1 MALMQSGTGAAL
13 SLGLEYMRSTGNVS
27 IGRALMGGVVGATD
41 YYAKTMLLPKLGVD
55 PNNMY
60 ATQLGGAVAGGA
72 AYYLVSKM
80 VGVPDTAF
88 DGLLTGAAIA
98 VGSDV
103 ALKFASPYFRARK
116 NNESIN
122 SQPAYSY
129 GPSYP
134 AATYY

>member
-13 SLGLEYMRSTGNVS
+13 SLGVEYMRGQDVS
-27 IGRALMGGVVGATD
+27 PGRALLGGVAGAAD
-41 YYAKTMLLPKLGVD
+41 YYAKTMLLPKLGID

-72 AYYLVSKM
+72 AYYLMAKM
-80 VGVPDTAF
+80 VGLTASPF
-88 DGLLTGAAIA
+88 DDLLSGAAIA

-103 ALKFASPYFRARK
+103 ALKYASPYFRARK
-116 NNESIN
+116 NDDSTT
-122 SQPAYSY
+122 SMPAYSY

-134 AATYY
+134 TASYY

>member
-1 MALMQSGTGAAL
+1 
-13 SLGLEYMRSTGNVS
+13 MRSQGNVS
-27 IGRALMGGVVGATD
+27 IGRALMGGMVGAAD

-72 AYYLVSKM
+72 AYYLASKM
-80 VGVPDTAF
+80 AGVSASPF
-88 DGLLTGAAIA
+88 DDLLSGAAIA

-103 ALKFASPYFRARK
+103 ALKFASPYFRAHK
-116 NNESIN
+116 NDDSIT
-122 SQPAYSY
+122 SLQAYTY

-134 AATYY
+134 TASYY